1 MKGLVAAFAA
11 LLVLTAAPAAHA
23 STVKC
28 RTGYFAPGLDRESPR
43 ASRLRAIDLPRLTD
57 GYAVRCLVAESVAAD
72 VQLAFH
78 RDHRLPKSV
87 RTFGARWN
95 GGTWQV
101 AASGKHV
108 TATHG
113 HRRVKFD
120 LDI

>member
-72 VQLAFH
+72 VQLAF
-78 RDHRLPKSV
+78 
-87 RTFGARWN
+87 GARWN